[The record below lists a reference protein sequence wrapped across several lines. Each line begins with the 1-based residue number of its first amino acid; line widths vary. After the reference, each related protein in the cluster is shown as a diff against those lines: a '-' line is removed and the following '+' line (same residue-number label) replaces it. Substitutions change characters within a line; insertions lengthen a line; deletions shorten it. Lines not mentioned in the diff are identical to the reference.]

1 MNLFLRQAL
10 TLGAVAFAAHASA
23 QAPYYGNDHRSA
35 PVPVAAQIIFYENEN
50 FAGRSFTADRQIE
63 DLDRFGFND
72 RASSVV
78 VFGDRWEI
86 CTDSRFR
93 GHCAVLLPGRYASLS
108 AMGINDRISSVRAID
123 WNSRVAEH
131 RLAPPPVPVY
141 DNRRRHEERLFQ
153 ADVTSVHAVVAVDG
167 QRCWMERE
175 QVVQNHSEP
184 NVGGAIAGALIGG
197 ILGHQVGGGAGKDLA
212 TVGGAV
218 AGAAVGANVARNNN
232 GQQLSTQNV
241 QRCVNEPSQARAAY
255 WDVTYNFSGLQHRVQ
270 MTSAPGTSITVN
282 ADGEP
287 RS

>member
-1 MNLFLRQAL
+1 MNLLLRQAL
-10 TLGAVAFAAHASA
+10 TASAMAFAAHASA
-23 QAPYYGNDHRSA
+23 QASWHGNEHGA
-35 PVPVAAQIIFYENEN
+35 VPARAAAQIIFYENED
-50 FAGRSFTADRQIE
+50 FAGRSFAADQQIA
-63 DLDRFGFND
+63 DLNYFGFND

-86 CTDSRFR
+86 CTDRRFK

-108 AMGINDRISSVRAID
+108 SMGINDRVSSVRAID

-131 RLAPPPVPVY
+131 RFAPTPVPVY

-167 QRCWMERE
+167 LRCWSERE
-175 QVVQNHSEP
+175 QVVQNDNRP
-184 NVGGAIAGALIGG
+184 NMGGAIAGALIGG
-197 ILGHQVGGGAGKDLA
+197 ILGHQVGGGTGKDLA

-218 AGAAVGANVARNNN
+218 AGAAVGADVARNNS
-232 GQQLSTQNV
+232 GQQVTTQNV

-255 WDVTYNFSGLQHRVQ
+255 WDVTYNFSGQEHRVQ
-270 MTSAPGTSITVN
+270 MTSAPGNSVMVN